1 MTNEGPSQFTE
12 NDKMYKNYENYEKKL
27 KFEDFKNKSANFE
40 NRIHV
45 KKKSLVYLWSF
56 MLFYLTLGAVII
68 NQIEQNQEVSEHTG
82 IRPFMK
88 NPGHPPIN
96 CRCSKMNSPHSLYEY
111 INVIF

>member
-40 NRIHV
+40 NRVHV

-56 MLFYLTLGAVII
+56 MLFYLTFGAVII
-68 NQIEQNQEVSEHTG
+68 NQIEQNQEVSE
-82 IRPFMK
+82 
-88 NPGHPPIN
+88 
-96 CRCSKMNSPHSLYEY
+96 SKIS
-111 INVIF
+111 